1 MSLAEKERHVK
12 PKEKQR
18 NIKKER
24 KELHDKREATKDIQ
38 EYIDK

>member
-24 KELHDKREATKDIQ
+24 KELHNKREAAKDML
-38 EYIDK
+38 EYRDK

>member
-1 MSLAEKERHVK
+1 MSLEEKLRHVK

-18 NIKKER
+18 NLKKER
-24 KELHDKREATKDIQ
+24 KELHNKREATKDIQ